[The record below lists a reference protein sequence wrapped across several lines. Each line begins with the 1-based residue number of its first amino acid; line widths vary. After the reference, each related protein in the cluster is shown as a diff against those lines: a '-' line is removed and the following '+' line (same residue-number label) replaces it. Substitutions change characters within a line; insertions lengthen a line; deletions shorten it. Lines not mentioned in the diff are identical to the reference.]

1 MLLQRIYMVDSKG
14 LVTTSRGDEL
24 PEHKKLM
31 ARSDKETPNM
41 KELSKIV
48 AHVKPHALIGLTGGG
63 PAWGK
68 VRHLSLG
75 NRCEGVS
82 RWGSLISEQACA
94 GRVRCLCS
102 QQHSACAVLTGC
114 VQAGCPGRV
123 PCGPAWMPVS
133 ASAASLG
140 VGHGAQV
147 RFMGLAC
154 IKAAEVLAVSLH
166 GGPPFS
172 WRHIRGDSVTG
183 CKKDSW
189 GQIK

>member
-75 NRCEGVS
+75 NRCEGLS
-82 RWGSLISEQACA
+82 R
-94 GRVRCLCS
+94 
-102 QQHSACAVLTGC
+102 
-114 VQAGCPGRV
+114 
-123 PCGPAWMPVS
+123 
-133 ASAASLG
+133 
-140 VGHGAQV
+140 
-147 RFMGLAC
+147 
-154 IKAAEVLAVSLH
+154 
-166 GGPPFS
+166 
-172 WRHIRGDSVTG
+172 
-183 CKKDSW
+183 
-189 GQIK
+189 